1 MPTINA
7 AELLVKFTA
16 NQSGSNDLGNPI
28 FAPSLTALLQFT
40 DGVTANKADIIFTDN
55 RTVASAS
62 NDDLD
67 LAGVLT
73 NAFGA
78 AITAVEIVGIMIKSA
93 AANTTTLSVGGGTN
107 PWITMWIA
115 TGDGIKVFPGGVFA
129 NFAPDA
135 NGLGTVTA
143 GTGDILRIANGS
155 GASASYD
162 IVILARTA

>member
-28 FAPSLTALLQFT
+28 FAPVLQKLLQFT
-40 DGVTANKADIIFTDN
+40 DGTTANKADIIFTDN
-55 RTVASAS
+55 RSVASAS
-62 NDDLD
+62 NDDID

-78 AITAVEIVGIMIKSA
+78 TITAVEIVGIIVVPA
-93 AANTTTLSVGGGTN
+93 AANTTTLTLGAGTN
-107 PWITMWIA
+107 PWITMFLA
-115 TGDGIKVFPGGVFA
+115 TGDGIKIFPSGVFV

-135 NGLGTVTA
+135 SGLGTVTA
-143 GTGDILRIANGS
+143 GTGDILRIANS
-155 GASASYD
+155 AGATATYD
-162 IVILARTA
+162 IMILARSA